1 MKEFTCIVCPNG
13 CSLVYDEAKH
23 TCTGNKC
30 PRGAKYAETE
40 CTNPQ
45 RTICSSVKTTLK
57 EYPVISVRT
66 SHEIQKKLIPD
77 VMKEI
82 NKAVVKDYLPI
93 NSVVIP
99 NVLGT
104 GADIIT
110 TTTMVKGENK

>member
-1 MKEFTCIVCPNG
+1 
-13 CSLVYDEAKH
+13 
-23 TCTGNKC
+23 
-30 PRGAKYAETE
+30 
-40 CTNPQ
+40 
-45 RTICSSVKTTLK
+45 
-57 EYPVISVRT
+57 
-66 SHEIQKKLIPD
+66 
-77 VMKEI
+77 MKEI